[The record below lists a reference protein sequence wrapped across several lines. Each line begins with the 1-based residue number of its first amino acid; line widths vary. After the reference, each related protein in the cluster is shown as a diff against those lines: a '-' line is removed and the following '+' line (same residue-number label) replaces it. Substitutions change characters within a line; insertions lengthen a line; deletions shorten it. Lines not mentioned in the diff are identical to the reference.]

1 MSIGVRLALAAVLL
15 AGGLLSGAGPAA
27 SHHGD
32 HRLIVLGIDG
42 MDPQLLRR
50 YMGEGIL
57 PNLSKLAGMGG
68 FIELGTSTP
77 PQSPV
82 AWSNFITGMDSGG
95 HGIFDFIGLDRE
107 TMFPYLSIAR
117 VEKEPFKVGRWAI
130 PLVPAEL
137 DFGQWR
143 IPLGS
148 EKTLQLRDGQAF
160 WEILEKA
167 GIPTTM
173 FRMPVNYP
181 PVETGGHALSGMGT
195 PDLRGT
201 PGTFSYYTDDPAF
214 EEGPVSGGVI
224 RRVQV
229 RNQTVRAALEGPPNG
244 FREKSPRATAA
255 FSAHID
261 PENPV
266 AEVRVGD
273 ERALLKVGEWSDW
286 MHVRFELVPY
296 LASVGGI
303 CRFYLKEISPNF
315 RLYASPINIDP
326 GDPAQPIAT
335 PEAYARE
342 LYEAVG
348 AFYTQE
354 MPEDTKAL
362 SAHVLS
368 PSEFLAQSQLVLDE
382 RRRLFRYELERF
394 RKKQRRGLFFFYVS
408 TLDQR
413 GHMLWRQMD
422 PEHPFHETETPKDLA
437 TAYRASY
444 VEADEIVGEAL
455 EALDEKTTLIVMSDH
470 GFAPFNR
477 QANLNTWLEEQGY
490 LVLKNPWRRDEYEWL
505 QGINWAKTRAYAIG
519 LNSLY
524 LNVRG
529 RERSGI
535 VDPSERARLAREIA
549 DKLLTWRDPENGN
562 PVVTQPALREEVYH
576 GPHLG
581 EAPDI
586 VVGYAR
592 GYRSSWATTSGKI
605 PAVLIEDN
613 DREWSGDHC
622 MDSRTVPGV
631 LLSTRPLKRTQADL
645 RDLTV
650 SILAEFGIEPPSQM
664 KGRSV
669 F

>member
-1 MSIGVRLALAAVLL
+1 MRIGVRLALAAVLVG
-15 AGGLLSGAGPAA
+15 AGLLSGASPAA

-50 YMGEGIL
+50 YMGEGVL
-57 PNLSKLAGMGG
+57 PNLSKLAEMGG
-68 FIELGTSTP
+68 FIELGTSIP

-95 HGIFDFIGLDRE
+95 HGIFDFIGLDRK
-107 TMFPYLSIAR
+107 TLIPYLSIAR
-117 VEKEPFKVGRWAI
+117 VEKPKREPLK
-130 PLVPAEL
+130 L
-137 DFGQWR
+137 GQWR

-173 FRMPVNYP
+173 FRMPANYP

-224 RRVQV
+224 RQVQV
-229 RNQTVRAALEGPPNG
+229 RSQTVRAALEGPPNG
-244 FREKSPRATAA
+244 FREKSPRASAA
-255 FSAHID
+255 FSVHVD
-261 PENPV
+261 SEHPV
-266 AEVRVGD
+266 AEIRIGD

-303 CRFYLKEISPNF
+303 CRFYLQELSPHF

-422 PEHPFHETETPKDLA
+422 PEHPFHETDTPKDLA
-437 TAYRASY
+437 MAYRASY
-444 VEADEIVGEAL
+444 AEADEIVGEAL

-477 QANLNTWLEEQGY
+477 QANLNTWLEKQGY

-505 QGINWAKTRAYAIG
+505 QGINWAKTRAFAIG

-529 RERSGI
+529 RERHGI

-549 DKLLTWRDPENGN
+549 DKLFTWRDPENGK
-562 PVVTQPALREEVYH
+562 PVVTQPVLREEVYH
-576 GPHLG
+576 GPHVD